1 MNILKWQFHYAENE
15 DNDNQSEEEP
25 LANIK
30 AFVVASNKSNMIQP
44 SRWTTSN
51 QTLSDSNDSRIEL
64 APLQLYIAEWN
75 SSISVT

>member
-44 SRWTTSN
+44 SR
-51 QTLSDSNDSRIEL
+51 
-64 APLQLYIAEWN
+64 
-75 SSISVT
+75 